1 MTTNPVPPSTT
12 TVSINE
18 FLQRRRLTVMLFKP
32 KSPYSWLIVVLQT
45 LVGGNLQSACHVKY
59 GYNGKCYNI
68 TTEGTYLESVDSNF
82 HLCDDAY
89 FLNLDKAQAEAA
101 EAYFDML
108 GKVGL
113 RFSLLETV
121 LFFLLRL
128 LPATNLILSMP
139 FTCAS
144 PLADLDLIDL
154 DYNCATPA
162 YVEQCL
168 ANSTTEEE

>member
-1 MTTNPVPPSTT
+1 MKTNTVPPSTT
-12 TVSINE
+12 PASMYE

-32 KSPYSWLIVVLQT
+32 KSPFSWLLVVLQT
-45 LVGGNLQSACHVKY
+45 FVGGNLQSACHVKY

-89 FLNLDKAQAEAA
+89 FLNLNKDQAEDAK
-101 EAYFDML
+101 AYFDML
-108 GKVGL
+108 EKVAL

-121 LFFLLRL
+121 LYFLLRL
-128 LPATNLILSMP
+128 IPATNLIIP

-162 YVEQCL
+162 FVEQCL
-168 ANSTTEEE
+168 ANTATEEE